1 MSSQRHPCTIHHQEI
16 VMGTVVTIDLYRER
30 GVSPSEVLPYLA
42 RAVTELHRADKI
54 FSTWKAA
61 SPLSQVRRGEI
72 SLGEAPLV
80 VTDVLE
86 ACRHAREISGGF
98 FNPWSLPGGLDPS
111 GYVKGWATGN
121 ALDTLREAD
130 LDGAMLNAA
139 GDIATFG
146 APSSHQVFRVGVV
159 QPHAPTELACVV
171 ELSGALATSSNDI
184 DRDHLFNPRTGT
196 YDTAVASASV
206 TGPDL
211 GLADALATALC
222 VGGYEVLCLIAQL
235 EDYEAFTIGH
245 DGEREST
252 PHFPFAHRVG
262 AEA

>member
-1 MSSQRHPCTIHHQEI
+1 
-16 VMGTVVTIDLYRER
+16 MGTVVTIDLYRER
-30 GVSPSEVLPYLA
+30 GVSPSEALPYLA
-42 RAVTELHRADKI
+42 RAVTELHRADKV

-61 SPLSQVRRGEI
+61 SPLSQLRRGEI

-86 ACRHAREISGGF
+86 ACRYAREISGGF
-98 FNPWSLPGGLDPS
+98 FNPWALPGGLDPS
-111 GYVKGWATGN
+111 GYVKGWATGR
-121 ALDTLREAD
+121 ALDALRDAD
-130 LDGAMLNAA
+130 FDGAMLNAA

-146 APSSHQVFRVGVV
+146 APSSHQVFRVGIVR
-159 QPHAPTELACVV
+159 PDAPLELAGVV
-171 ELSGALATSSNDI
+171 EVSGALATSGNYESQE
-184 DRDHLFNPRTGT
+184 RLVNPRTGRRE
-196 YDTAVASASV
+196 TAVASASV

-222 VGGYEVLCLIAQL
+222 VGGREVLDLIGHL
-235 EDYEAFTIGH
+235 EAYEAFTIGH
-245 DGEREST
+245 DGDREST